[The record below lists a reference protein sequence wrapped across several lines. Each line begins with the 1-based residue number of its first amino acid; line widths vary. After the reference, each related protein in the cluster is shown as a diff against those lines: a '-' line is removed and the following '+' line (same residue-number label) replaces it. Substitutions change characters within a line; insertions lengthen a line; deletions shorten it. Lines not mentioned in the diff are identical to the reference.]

1 MDLVIT
7 SEVSYGLA
15 AAFQTASGLSEIDFL
30 IPAQVVRGA
39 ISKEYCVTS
48 LSKNRGISIS
58 IPMIGSWLVVLV
70 FALATC
76 LSARLSAQELSGV
89 KGGLAGIVTDS
100 SGAAVPGAAVTV
112 AGSADTRKVT
122 TNDTGRWEILDLTPG
137 SYTIS
142 VEREGFS
149 KIETKAVSVEINR
162 VNNVNLALRAG
173 AVAETVQ
180 VDATATSIDTGS
192 TALSSNL
199 TSSFYSQVPVARNV
213 GSLFYT
219 APGVANSGG
228 SGTSNPAIGGATGL
242 ENQYIADGV
251 NITDA
256 GYGGLGVWSPVYGS
270 LGTGLNLTFV
280 QEVQVKTGAFEP
292 RYGKGDGGIVQIVT
306 KSGGNSY
313 HGALATFFAPDAF
326 SSGQRYADDYFDRV
340 NVRGHIAS
348 EPQEDASAEIGGYVP
363 GVHLKDKLFFYG
375 AYNPALNK
383 IYWESPSVSPFF
395 SNGAFT
401 NKTTVNSW
409 AAKLTYKLTDATSL
423 DASAFADPSKTNSG
437 YGVANE
443 DTFPDFPQ
451 LNIGGTANFSRWN
464 YGTRSETLR
473 LSSSLSPTWQLDM
486 SASAKR
492 SDFTETPADN
502 VNFIEDFTGIR
513 QAAAYFAQG
522 VQFVQNPVVHDYG
535 FGIDTEKTIN
545 FHGQHTLSAGW
556 GFSHSIYKLDKYYP
570 GGQVPFP
577 STNISGVSVAGIT
590 SNPALVGAS
599 TNYAFNLL
607 PAATNPTTGLVDCAP
622 SDCPYYN
629 GTQVYLQQS
638 RGIFSNPVAETSS
651 AYHAIYANDNYALN
665 RFVTFNLGIR
675 WDEEQLNAVTQ
686 SYVFNDN
693 WSPRLGINIDP
704 FGDRKSKVFFNWGRY
719 TQSFPQDG
727 ALRDLSNELDVYQA
741 NWKPEADAT
750 NNVVI
755 GPYGTVVPVI
765 DSNHLISGDPAAGQ
779 QGGNV
784 SASGGASPIFIEHNT
799 KMNLEEEYVG
809 GVERQYKGFVL
820 SGRYMDRRLLRI
832 IEDTSGASP
841 EGALAGFVAQQFVV
855 GNLSAKTDYF
865 INEQEQAYSQ
875 AAGPPANC
883 PAFGNYT
890 KGSNVAN
897 YGLQKNTLGQV
908 VGGACGYNVL
918 TAADPIPDGK
928 PDGFSNPYRHYQAL
942 EFEANKNFSHNFLL
956 RANYRWAKLYGNYEG
971 LYRNDNGQSDPSISS
986 LFDFTNGVLGLLGQQ
1001 FVQGFLNTDRRQV
1014 GNLYGSYTI
1023 PNGFMRRFTGG
1034 LGLRGSSGQPIS
1046 ELGAHPVYTDAGEVP
1061 IGGRG
1066 SVGTEPSNYQ
1076 LDLHADYPLQ
1086 LGERY
1091 KVKFTF
1097 DTFNVTNSRSLT
1109 AVDQNIALSYG
1120 VPDVDYLK
1128 PVSFQRAFYGRGSIR
1143 FEF

>member
-1 MDLVIT
+1 
-7 SEVSYGLA
+7 
-15 AAFQTASGLSEIDFL
+15 
-30 IPAQVVRGA
+30 
-39 ISKEYCVTS
+39 
-48 LSKNRGISIS
+48 
-58 IPMIGSWLVVLV
+58 MIGSWLVVLV